1 MRLYCLSVV
10 DGVAWWSIHYHRRAR
25 GHMTTQNTEKHAV
38 IAIEGLIG
46 CGKST
51 LARWIRRNTSALVA
65 DECESPLLTKFY
77 GNPHRWSFACQ
88 IDLLTQR
95 AQMLRTAQKASS
107 TRTVVLD
114 RSVCGD
120 RAFSRTQWQMG
131 HMDSHEYHLYN
142 EIYATLL
149 GEHIAPDIILYL
161 DVPTE
166 TAIKRIRERGRAE
179 KCDFEYII
187 MLQNAYEDALSNMES
202 RGVQVMRHRWDRD
215 LSDPAVYSAHAE
227 QLLTR
232 LMLRY
237 ADQLR

>member
-1 MRLYCLSVV
+1 
-10 DGVAWWSIHYHRRAR
+10 
-25 GHMTTQNTEKHAV
+25 MTDKTEKHAV

-65 DECESPLLTKFY
+65 DESESPLITKFY
-77 GNPHRWSFACQ
+77 DNPARWAFACQ

-95 AQMLRTAQKASS
+95 TQMLKTAQRASA

-120 RAFSRTQWQMG
+120 RAFSRTQWRMG

-149 GEHIAPDIILYL
+149 GDHLAPDVILYL

-166 TAIKRIRERGRAE
+166 TAIQRIRERGRAE
-179 KCDFEYII
+179 KCDFEYIV
-187 MLQNAYEDALSNMES
+187 MLQSAYEDALSDMES
-202 RGVQVMRHRWDRD
+202 RGVQVMRYRWERD
-215 LSDPAVYSAHAE
+215 LTDPALYSVHAE
-227 QLLTR
+227 QLLTK
-232 LMLRY
+232 LMHRY
-237 ADQLR
+237 ADRLG

>member
-1 MRLYCLSVV
+1 
-10 DGVAWWSIHYHRRAR
+10 
-25 GHMTTQNTEKHAV
+25 MTETTEKHAV

-77 GNPHRWSFACQ
+77 DDPPRWAFTCQ

-95 AQMLRTAQKASS
+95 AQMLRTAQRASA

-120 RAFSRTQWQMG
+120 RAFSRTQWRLG

-149 GEHIAPDIILYL
+149 DETIAPDVILYL

-166 TAIKRIRERGRAE
+166 TAIQRIRERGRNE
-179 KCDFEYII
+179 KCDFEYIL
-187 MLQNAYEDALSNMES
+187 MLKSAYEDA
-202 RGVQVMRHRWDRD
+202 
-215 LSDPAVYSAHAE
+215 
-227 QLLTR
+227 
-232 LMLRY
+232 
-237 ADQLR
+237 